1 MIPPGTPQI
10 TGGLRPPVAPLRE
23 DAAKTAAPPALW
35 LGFTALWLLRGGVR
49 RPDAPTAAP
58 GRMIFMRLTVVGC
71 AGSFP
76 GPDSPA
82 SCYLLEADGFRVV
95 IDLGNGSLGALQK
108 YTSLFDIDAVCLS
121 HLHADHCVDLYSY
134 SVARSFSPA
143 GPQPAIPVYGPA
155 RTAERMSY
163 IHGLDGDDLGL
174 TKRFTFQTLEPGH
187 LVIGPFDVQLA
198 HVNHPVETFAFRF
211 SHGGRSLVYTG
222 DTGETEAVPEL
233 AAGADVFLSEA
244 AFLDGPGLPPD
255 IHLTARQAG
264 TYANRAGTG
273 RLVLTHLVP
282 GNSPDD
288 ARAEAASAYQGALD
302 IAVAGQVID
311 LAG

>member
-1 MIPPGTPQI
+1 
-10 TGGLRPPVAPLRE
+10 
-23 DAAKTAAPPALW
+23 
-35 LGFTALWLLRGGVR
+35 
-49 RPDAPTAAP
+49 
-58 GRMIFMRLTVVGC
+58 MIFMRLTVVGC

-108 YTSLFDIDAVCLS
+108 YTGLFDIDAVCLS

-187 LVIGPFDVQLA
+187 LVIGPFDVRLA

-282 GNSPDD
+282 GNNPDD
-288 ARAEAASAYQGALD
+288 ARAQAASAYQGALD

>member
-1 MIPPGTPQI
+1 
-10 TGGLRPPVAPLRE
+10 
-23 DAAKTAAPPALW
+23 
-35 LGFTALWLLRGGVR
+35 
-49 RPDAPTAAP
+49 
-58 GRMIFMRLTVVGC
+58 MIFMRLTVVGC

-95 IDLGNGSLGALQK
+95 IDFGNGSLGALQK

-134 SVARSFSPA
+134 SVARTFSPA

-174 TKRFTFQTLEPGH
+174 TRRFTFQTLEQGR

-211 SHGGRSLVYTG
+211 SYGGRSLVYTG

-244 AFLDGPGLPPD
+244 AFLDVPGLPPD

-264 TYANRAGTG
+264 AYANRAGTG
-273 RLVLTHLVP
+273 QLVLTHLVP
-282 GNSPDD
+282 GNSLDD

-302 IAVAGQVID
+302 IAVAGQVIN